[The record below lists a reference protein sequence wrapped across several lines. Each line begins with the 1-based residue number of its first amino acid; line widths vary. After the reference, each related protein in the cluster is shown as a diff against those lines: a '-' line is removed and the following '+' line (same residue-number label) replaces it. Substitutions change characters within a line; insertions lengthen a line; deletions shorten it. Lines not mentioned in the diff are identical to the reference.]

1 MLKLWVEFFDELE
14 HVRGRSKN
22 TVSAYRRDLNL
33 YEEFKETKKS
43 IPNFYPF
50 MKNRGLSDRSQ
61 ARVISSVRTYLK
73 FLEQNDIAI
82 PEMRELKLP
91 KVHKKPPESI
101 NFEDFEKLLEASSDT
116 KKPAQAVRNE
126 LLLYMMFGLGL
137 RVSEVTGLD
146 LESVKLDEASII
158 ILGKGGKERVLP
170 LNEKLQDFLIDY
182 LDTHRKDLCF
192 DEKERSL
199 FVNNKSKRPSRV
211 DIWRW
216 MESWSKKAGFQKTVN
231 PHQFRHACATSLL
244 ENGANL
250 RSIQILLG
258 HTSLQTTQMYTS
270 VTRSH
275 LNKVLDESHPFSGV
289 DLVQSVQNVNLDDGG
304 KK

>member
-1 MLKLWVEFFDELE
+1 MLKLWIEFFEDLE

-22 TVSAYRRDLNL
+22 TVSAYRRDLSL
-33 YEEFKETKKS
+33 YEEFRETKKS
-43 IPNFYPF
+43 VPQFYTF
-50 MKNRGLSDRSQ
+50 MKDKGLSERSQ

-73 FLEQNDIAI
+73 FLEKNDVPI
-82 PEMRELKLP
+82 PELRELKLP
-91 KVHKKPPESI
+91 RVNKKPPETI
-101 NFEDFEKLLEASSDT
+101 GFEDFEKLLEASAAA
-116 KKPAQAVRNE
+116 KKPSQVVRNQ

-137 RVSEVTGLD
+137 RVSEVTGLN
-146 LESVKLDEASII
+146 LESVKLDESSIV

-170 LNEKLQDFLIDY
+170 LNSQLKDFLMDY
-182 LDTHRKDLCF
+182 LDNHRKDLCF

-199 FVNNKSKRPSRV
+199 FINNKSRRPSRV

-216 MESWSKKAGFQKTVN
+216 MEAWSKKAGFEKTVH

-258 HTSLQTTQMYTS
+258 HTSLQTTQMYTT

-275 LNKVLDESHPFSGV
+275 LNKVLDDSHPFSEV
-289 DLVQSVQNVNLDDGG
+289 DLV
-304 KK
+304 KKIQDPNI

>member
-1 MLKLWVEFFDELE
+1 MLDLWIEFFEDLE
-14 HVRGRSKN
+14 HVRGRSTN
-22 TVSAYRRDLNL
+22 TVAAYRRDLSL
-33 YEEFKETKKS
+33 YEEFKATNTS
-43 IPNFYPF
+43 IPQFYNF
-50 MKNRGLSDRSQ
+50 MKERGLSERSQ

-73 FLEQNDIAI
+73 FLEKNDIAI
-82 PEMRELKLP
+82 PEMRDLKLP
-91 KVHKKPPESI
+91 KVNKKPPETI
-101 NFEDFEKLLEASSDT
+101 GFEDFEKLLEAST
-116 KKPAQAVRNE
+116 LAKKPAQIVRNQ

-137 RVSEVTGLD
+137 RVSEVTGLN
-146 LESVKLDEASII
+146 LESVKLDESSII

-170 LNEKLQDFLIDY
+170 LNPKLQDFLIDY
-182 LDTHRKDLCF
+182 LENHRKDLCF
-192 DEKERSL
+192 NEKERSL
-199 FVNNKSKRPSRV
+199 FINNKSKRPSRV

-216 MESWSKKAGFQKTVN
+216 MESWSKKAGFEKTVH

-275 LNKVLDESHPFSGV
+275 LNKVLEESHPFSEV
-289 DLVQSVQNVNLDDGG
+289 DLVKKVQDPNL
-304 KK
+304 

>member
-1 MLKLWVEFFDELE
+1 MLKMWVEFFEDLE

-22 TVSAYRRDLNL
+22 TVSAYRRDLSL
-33 YEEFKETKKS
+33 YEEFRDTKKS
-43 IPNFYPF
+43 IPQFYPF
-50 MKNRGLSDRSQ
+50 MNEKGLSQRSQ

-73 FLEQNDIAI
+73 FLEKHDLPI
-82 PEMRELKLP
+82 PEMRDLKLP

-116 KKPAQAVRNE
+116 KKPAQAIRNQ

-137 RVSEVTGLD
+137 RVSEATALD
-146 LESVKLDEASII
+146 LESVKLDEASLVV
-158 ILGKGGKERVLP
+158 LGKGGKERVLP
-170 LNEKLQDFLIDY
+170 LNEKLQDFLVDY
-182 LDTHRKDLCF
+182 LENHRKDLCF
-192 DEKERSL
+192 DQKERSL

-216 MESWSKKAGFQKTVN
+216 MEAWSKKAGFDKTIN

-244 ENGANL
+244 ESGANL

-258 HTSLQTTQMYTS
+258 HTSLQTTQMYTAVS
-270 VTRSH
+270 KSH
-275 LNKVLDESHPFSGV
+275 LNKVLDE
-289 DLVQSVQNVNLDDGG
+289 
-304 KK
+304 

>member
-1 MLKLWVEFFDELE
+1 MLKLWIEFFEDLE

-22 TVSAYRRDLNL
+22 TVAAYRRDLNL
-33 YEEFKETKKS
+33 YEEFKDTKKS
-43 IPNFYPF
+43 TPQFYNF
-50 MKNRGLSDRSQ
+50 MKERGLSQRSQ

-73 FLEQNDIAI
+73 FLEKHDIII
-82 PEMRELKLP
+82 PELRDLKLP
-91 KVHKKPPESI
+91 KVDKKPPETI
-101 NFEDFEKLLEASSDT
+101 NFEDFEKLLESSALT
-116 KKPAQAVRNE
+116 KKPAQVVRNQ

-137 RVSEVTGLD
+137 RVSELTGLN
-146 LESVKLDEASII
+146 LESVKLDESSII
-158 ILGKGGKERVLP
+158 VLGKGGKERVLP
-170 LNEKLQDFLIDY
+170 LNPKLQDFLIDY
-182 LDTHRKDLCF
+182 LENHRKDLCF

-199 FVNNKSKRPSRV
+199 FVNNKSRRPSRV

-216 MESWSKKAGFQKTVN
+216 MENWSKKAGFKKTVH

-270 VTRSH
+270 VTRPH
-275 LNKVLDESHPFSGV
+275 LNKVLNESHPFSELN
-289 DLVQSVQNVNLDDGG
+289 LV
-304 KK
+304 KKIQEDPSI

>member
-1 MLKLWVEFFDELE
+1 MLKLWVEFFEDLQ

-22 TVSAYRRDLNL
+22 TVSAYRRDLTL
-33 YEEFKETKKS
+33 YEEFKDTKKS
-43 IPNFYPF
+43 IPQFYPF
-50 MKNRGLSDRSQ
+50 MKEKGLSQRSQ

-73 FLEQNDIAI
+73 FLERNEIDI
-82 PEMRELKLP
+82 PELRDLKLP
-91 KVHKKPPESI
+91 KVDKKPPEVI
-101 NFEDFEKLLEASSDT
+101 GIEDFEKLIVASAT
-116 KKPAQAVRNE
+116 AKKPSQVVRNQ

-137 RVSEVTGLD
+137 RVSEVTALN
-146 LESVKLDEASII
+146 LESVKLEEASIVVS
-158 ILGKGGKERVLP
+158 GKGGKERVLP
-170 LNEKLQDFLIDY
+170 LNPKLQNFLVDYIDN
-182 LDTHRKDLCF
+182 HRKDLCF

-216 MESWSKKAGFQKTVN
+216 MEAWSKKAGFEKTVN

-275 LNKVLDESHPFSGV
+275 LNKVLDESHPFSEV
-289 DLVQSVQNVNLDDGG
+289 DLVKKIQDPNL
-304 KK
+304 